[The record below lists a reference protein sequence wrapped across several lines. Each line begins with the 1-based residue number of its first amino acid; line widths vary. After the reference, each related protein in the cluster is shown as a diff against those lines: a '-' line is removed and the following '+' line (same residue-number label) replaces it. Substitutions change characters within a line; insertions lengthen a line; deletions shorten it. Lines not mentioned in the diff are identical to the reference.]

1 MDDVFLKH
9 HGILGMKWGV
19 RRSDTELTRARGH
32 TESSEKEADRTATAK
47 SSTKPKLSDM
57 SDEELIAKINRLELE
72 KRYSNL
78 TKEEQRKT
86 SSKGKAFVMDVM
98 EKSSKNVATQ
108 FVTYAMGTSVNK
120 LAGSE
125 IVNPKKG
132 QKDK

>member
-32 TESSEKEADRTATAK
+32 TESSEKEGNRTATAK

-86 SSKGKAFVMDVM
+86 ASKGKAFVMDVM
-98 EKSSKNVATQ
+98 EKSGKNVATQ